1 MKTHLFLYKE
11 KEGFWVEG
19 FKRFDPARTEVASI
33 SMTFLGVLFSSWCIC
48 FRKYKKL
55 FWVRH
60 HSSEWHIQK
69 KCSAI
74 RQQKFIWSWKLKL
87 SGFKPEAVPIPNI
100 IMVSFLKECHTPV
113 TKGKIIPKK
122 SCGPDNLLYKC
133 IRSSFLACQKE
144 QLPSSLTLFF
154 GENYWSLAV
163 YVSSWIIMDQSFTTL

>member
-1 MKTHLFLYKE
+1 MGWRIQEIWSSKDRSCFHFYDITWCLIFQLVHMFQEIQEVVLSQTPF
-11 KEGFWVEG
+11 FWMAYPE
-19 FKRFDPARTEVASI
+19 EVLC
-33 SMTFLGVLFSSWCIC
+33 T
-48 FRKYKKL
+48 
-55 FWVRH
+55 
-60 HSSEWHIQK
+60 
-69 KCSAI
+69 AI